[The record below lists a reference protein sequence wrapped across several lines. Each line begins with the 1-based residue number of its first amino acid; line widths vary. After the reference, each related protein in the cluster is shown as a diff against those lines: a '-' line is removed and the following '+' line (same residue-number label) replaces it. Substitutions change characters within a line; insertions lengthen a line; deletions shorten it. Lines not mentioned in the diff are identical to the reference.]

1 MTAQRTTPVPAAAD
15 RPHRQGAEMPDET
28 DSDYRRVW
36 VLVTGV
42 LLVTMPALTL
52 LVAYA
57 VLTATRSVVLEQLT
71 VVEAV
76 ELYLVEVA
84 AFAVFS
90 YLLYRLTSHAIDRQ
104 SDTETSRESQ
114 RREYDQSRGD
124 RPEAK

>member
-1 MTAQRTTPVPAAAD
+1 VAD
-15 RPHRQGAEMPDET
+15 CPHYQEAEMPDET

-76 ELYLVEVA
+76 ELYLVELA

-104 SDTETSRESQ
+104 SDTEASREPL
-114 RREYDQSRGD
+114 RREPDHPRD
-124 RPEAK
+124 ERPEAK